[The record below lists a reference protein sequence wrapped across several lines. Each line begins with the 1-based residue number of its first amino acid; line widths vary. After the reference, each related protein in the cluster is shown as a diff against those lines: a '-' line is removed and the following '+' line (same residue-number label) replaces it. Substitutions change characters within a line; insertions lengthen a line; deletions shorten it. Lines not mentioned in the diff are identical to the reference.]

1 MSAIFLYHS
10 SEFVLNDVKFTSI
23 SYNFDLGNFS
33 LIFTTLALIAFIQA
47 SNMIDGINCQFGVYA
62 IVTLIFSLHFPVT
75 FISFFLPSLIIY
87 LIFNFKNKSFIGDG
101 GAYLISTLLG
111 LNFIYIYNDNLIFSD
126 DVFLAM
132 SIPGF
137 EMIRLFFQEA
147 LKRKVHL
154 VVIEIIYIIFF

>member
-1 MSAIFLYHS
+1 M
-10 SEFVLNDVKFTSI
+10 LNDVKFTSI

-62 IVTLIFSLHFPVT
+62 IVTLIFSLHFSVT